1 MKKVKVSTHFA
12 VPCLKEAIKRVSLED
27 MKLSDQLAVITAS
40 PREFNTL
47 ELLDYLGALLDV
59 NEGEYAYIVKQ
70 AVSTTL
76 VRLTE
81 IA

>member
-27 MKLSDQLAVITAS
+27 MKLSDQLAVIAAS
-40 PREFNTL
+40 PEEFSIL

-59 NEGEYAYIVKQ
+59 NEEEYAYIVKQ
-70 AVSTTL
+70 AVDAAL
-76 VRLTE
+76 VHLAE
-81 IA
+81 VA